1 MNSDSIFTRPRL
13 VFLLASLCCLLWGS
27 AYPAIKTGYAL
38 LGIARDDVAAQ
49 LVFAGYRFM
58 GAGALILAFAAISG
72 KVLAGFTGRQM
83 LQLAA
88 LGIFQTSLQYVFF
101 YIGLAHTTG
110 VKASILNAAGAF
122 FSVMLAHLLYRNDR
136 LTFPKLAGC
145 VLGFGG
151 VLVVNLGGTV
161 GLDFQFLGE
170 GFVILAALVLSSAS
184 IYGKWL
190 SQQMDSVVMTGYQL
204 ALGGGVLWL
213 LGWGNGGQLHVFDL
227 QTALLLVYLM
237 GLSAVAFALWG
248 VLLKF
253 NKVSRVT
260 VFNFLIP
267 VFGAG
272 LSALFLGESLW
283 AWKNLVAL
291 VLVSVG
297 IWYVTKAPE

>member
-1 MNSDSIFTRPRL
+1 MISEPAFTRARV

-58 GAGALILAFAAISG
+58 GAGALILVFAAASG
-72 KVLAGFTGRQM
+72 KVLGGLTARQM
-83 LQLAA
+83 LQLAT
-88 LGIFQTSLQYVFF
+88 LGVFQTSLQYVFF

-136 LTFPKLAGC
+136 LTWRKLAGC

-161 GLDFQFLGE
+161 GLEFQLSGE

-184 IYGKWL
+184 IYGKKL
-190 SQQMDSVVMTGYQL
+190 SQDMDSVVMTGYQL
-204 ALGGGVLWL
+204 ALGGVVLWL
-213 LGWGNGGQLHVFDL
+213 LGWGNGGHLHVFNL
-227 QTALLLVYLM
+227 QSALLLAYLM
-237 GLSAVAFALWG
+237 GLSAVAFAVWG

-253 NKVSRVT
+253 NKVSRIT

-267 VFGAG
+267 IFGAG
-272 LSALFLGESLW
+272 LSAVFLGESLW

-297 IWYVTKAPE
+297 IWSVTQAPE